1 MASDNLSTLFDAL
14 PQVGE
19 VRWIGL
25 TTRPRGPIVAVAE
38 VLCEVGTGLR
48 GDHHSTRRP
57 GGTRQ
62 VTLIQAEHLPVVAS
76 LVGKAT
82 IEPEV
87 LRRNIVVSGINLLA
101 LKNRRFVIGDAVL
114 EFTGHCVPCGR
125 MEENLGQGGFN
136 AMRGHGGITA
146 RVIQTGMIRCG
157 DQVRVQPSET

>member
-1 MASDNLSTLFDAL
+1 M
-14 PQVGE
+14 
-19 VRWIGL
+19 
-25 TTRPRGPIVAVAE
+25 
-38 VLCEVGTGLR
+38 
-48 GDHHSTRRP
+48 
-57 GGTRQ
+57 
-62 VTLIQAEHLPVVAS
+62 IQAEHLPVVAS

-101 LKNRRFVIGDAVL
+101 LKDRRFVIGDAVL